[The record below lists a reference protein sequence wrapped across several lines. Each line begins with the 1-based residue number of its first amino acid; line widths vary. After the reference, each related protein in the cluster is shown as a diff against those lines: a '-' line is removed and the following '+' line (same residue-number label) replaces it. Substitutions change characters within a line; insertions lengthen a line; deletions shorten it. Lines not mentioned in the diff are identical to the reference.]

1 MITADELVPGMSAK
15 ITALSSSPQEE
26 RLTAMGCVPGTL
38 IKLEFTAPSGDPMA
52 FNVEGYLLGLRKS
65 EAKLLVVE
73 PIKKTWLITLP

>member
-15 ITALSSSPQEE
+15 ITALTSSPQEE
-26 RLTAMGCVPGTL
+26 RLIAMGCVPGTL

-73 PIKKTWLITLP
+73 PIKKHG

>member
-15 ITALSSSPQEE
+15 ITALTSSPQEE

-73 PIKKTWLITLP
+73 PIKKHG

>member
-73 PIKKTWLITLP
+73 PTKKHG